1 MSSASLAYHSSKM
14 DAHSMLGSVKRHIE
28 ELVCETQGFVVQ
40 EMFLYRPIVTSSH
53 VELNAY

>member
-1 MSSASLAYHSSKM
+1 M